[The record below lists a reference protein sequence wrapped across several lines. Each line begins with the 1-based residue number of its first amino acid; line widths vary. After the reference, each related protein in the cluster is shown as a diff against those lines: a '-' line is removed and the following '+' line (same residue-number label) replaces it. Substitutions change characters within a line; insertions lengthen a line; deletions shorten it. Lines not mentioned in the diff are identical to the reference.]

1 MNRSLLFFLIIAPLS
16 CGLFVLSNT
25 RLEAKRND
33 LTLKQANIIQND
45 VHERLRLYL
54 NGTMGARIV
63 ASAFWEQIIV
73 EDNEYRKLAEALVTE
88 FPEIYGVNQVEPNGL
103 ISRVYP
109 EDRNGPAKGLISQNI
124 KFLNASLER
133 NEKFWFSPPFD
144 LYQGGRGFVCYVPL
158 KKNGKHLGW
167 LAIVITTDRFFD
179 YFTDNEFGKN
189 FNVEVV
195 DIKTGQ
201 PYINGPV
208 SSADYRGELLFENTL
223 TQFGREIVVKV
234 WPKDHIAPPAFP
246 WLIPAGLALFVSLL
260 ATLAFNWWTQRE
272 DARRSLASLN
282 NLLRLTIHDTA
293 ASLTSI
299 KGYLEIMK
307 NDSSL
312 MPVERLSRHVGFIVD
327 LLDQMKLVRH
337 LSTSNES
344 WKKERLPLLNLVLE
358 VSEVMSERLR
368 NKDILLRYDPEE
380 LAEAHMTLNRGLFAH
395 SVLVNILSN
404 AIMLSPV
411 GSTIVISHRMVD
423 GMHEVDVLDRGP
435 GVPKLTLKQLK
446 EKKVHDTGSSFGLLI
461 AQQVIEL
468 HGGELQV
475 QNSVDGASIVRVR
488 LPA

>member
-1 MNRSLLFFLIIAPLS
+1 MNRSLFFFLIVAPLS
-16 CGLFVLSNT
+16 CGLFVLSNMG
-25 RLEAKRND
+25 LEAKRND
-33 LTLKQANIIQND
+33 LMLNQAKVIQNE

-54 NGTMGARIV
+54 HGTMGARIV

-73 EDNEYRKLAEALVTE
+73 EDNEYRKLADALVTE

-109 EDRNGPAKGLISQNI
+109 EEKNRRAKGLISQNI
-124 KFLNASLER
+124 QFLKASLER

-144 LYQGGRGFVCYVPL
+144 LYQGERGFVCYVPL
-158 KKNGKHLGW
+158 NRQGKHLGW

-189 FNVEVV
+189 FHVEVV
-195 DIKTGQ
+195 DSKTGQ
-201 PYINGPV
+201 HYIDGPV
-208 SSADYRGELLFENTL
+208 SSADYRGELLFKNTL

-234 WPKDHIAPPAFP
+234 WPKNDITPPAFP
-246 WLIPAGLALFVSLL
+246 WLVPLGLALLVSLI
-260 ATLAFNWWTQRE
+260 ATLAFSWWTQRE
-272 DARRSLASLN
+272 EALQSLASLN

-312 MPVERLSRHVGFIVD
+312 VPIERLSRHVGFIVD

-344 WKKERLPLLNLVLE
+344 WKKERLPLLDLVLE

-368 NKDILLRYDPEE
+368 NKDILLRYDPEA
-380 LAEAHMTLNRGLFAH
+380 LSQAHMTLNRGLFAH
-395 SVLVNILSN
+395 SVLVNLLSN
-404 AIMLSPV
+404 AIMFSPL
-411 GSTIVISHRMVD
+411 GSTIVISHRVVD

-435 GVPKLTLKQLK
+435 GVPELTLKQLK
-446 EKKVHDTGSSFGLLI
+446 QKKLNDAGTSFGLLI
-461 AQQVIEL
+461 AQQVVEL
-468 HGGELQV
+468 HGGELQFH
-475 QNSVDGASIVRVR
+475 NSVDGASIVRVR
-488 LPA
+488 IPA